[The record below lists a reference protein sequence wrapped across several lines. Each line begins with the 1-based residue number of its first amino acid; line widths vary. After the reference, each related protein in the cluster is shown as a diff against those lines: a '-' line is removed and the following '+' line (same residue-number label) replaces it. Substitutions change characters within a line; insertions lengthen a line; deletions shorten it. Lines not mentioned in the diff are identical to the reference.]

1 MVNAKT
7 GADEVGARPTGG
19 ELTRL
24 SQVSMTRTAAEL
36 TDAAGFQRRRVR
48 ALQEE
53 TKDLH
58 QNSLMSEWRIRTAE
72 RAKKSFE
79 QMLEELAD
87 MGFSWRDLG
96 RMLRVSVPAIRKWRQ
111 GQSPSGESRRRTALL
126 VAACDLVSQHY
137 MVEETASWFEVPLV
151 PEAPVTPIE
160 LFANDRIDLVFDFAS
175 GQVDPETLL
184 TEFDPEWRPRYSS
197 DFEVFEAEDGQY
209 SLRSK
214 R

>member
-1 MVNAKT
+1 
-7 GADEVGARPTGG
+7 
-19 ELTRL
+19 
-24 SQVSMTRTAAEL
+24 MTRTAAEL

-96 RMLRVSVPAIRKWRQ
+96 RMLRVSVPAI
-111 GQSPSGESRRRTALL
+111 
-126 VAACDLVSQHY
+126 
-137 MVEETASWFEVPLV
+137 
-151 PEAPVTPIE
+151 
-160 LFANDRIDLVFDFAS
+160 
-175 GQVDPETLL
+175 
-184 TEFDPEWRPRYSS
+184 
-197 DFEVFEAEDGQY
+197 
-209 SLRSK
+209 
-214 R
+214 